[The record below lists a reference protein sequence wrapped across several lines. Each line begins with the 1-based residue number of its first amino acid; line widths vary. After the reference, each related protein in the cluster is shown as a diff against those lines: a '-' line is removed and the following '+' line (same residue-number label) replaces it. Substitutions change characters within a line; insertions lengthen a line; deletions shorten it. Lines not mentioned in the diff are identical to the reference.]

1 MSIAGTR
8 DEPGTSTS
16 VMGARGHT
24 GIGARPRRW
33 PALLVIALLVAAVL
47 APPVAASSDLTNLR
61 LELLLWVV
69 ALPYL
74 LYDWL
79 LPSYRAARTEQDA
92 SAAWPGVFI
101 RRLGLSAIDAGFVSL
116 AAVMLVSVVHA
127 AVMLGEAVSIR
138 DGYDVVKL
146 ALYWIGFRTA
156 LLVAADRHWRGLIL
170 TCVLVAGMAAAL
182 TALVQYFDWLGLA
195 EGAGRWWAEAHHLR
209 GLERDGRAF
218 GTVGNPN
225 YFGALM
231 AMLTVLALAVR
242 GSPVRTAGRLQAWP
256 ATGMAVLGPL
266 GVVLSGSRGALA
278 MLVVGVAVAA
288 LVLLSVRPARGP
300 AAAVTLAV
308 AALVGS
314 VALVELFPRGRED
327 YITRVAGAFSPT
339 GDSAVAL
346 RLDRWRNAL
355 GAGADAEGTSGGPT
369 DAGAG
374 GEVRNYLA
382 NGDLERVDGDH
393 AAGFRTIP
401 GTVYRVAP
409 EAALSGGSGIVFGG
423 SGDAVDQR
431 AAVFQQRAFSRTGGA
446 PLTASVWVQV
456 PAPVR
461 GEVSLY
467 TNVLYADG
475 ERQDPYARVAA
486 DMTLIGVWQRLSIT
500 MQPDPAR
507 RVDFLGVY
515 LLSDE
520 LAGEVY
526 ADGFQLV
533 EGSAPV
539 AVPGLAEAGAPAAP
553 GLDAGRQLR
562 RSPLFGGGP
571 QKAAGGATLDNEYL
585 LVAARYGLAG
595 LVAYLFLWT
604 AVAAR
609 AFRAARRGNRTAA
622 ALAGIVT
629 GLLLFN
635 LVAGSLYQLQLMA
648 LFWPLAGVILA
659 RGGDPEA

>member
-1 MSIAGTR
+1 MGIARTR
-8 DEPGTSTS
+8 EEPGTTAT
-16 VMGARGHT
+16 GARGHAD
-24 GIGARPRRW
+24 GGARPQRW

-47 APPVAASSDLTNLR
+47 APPIAASSDLTNLR
-61 LELLLWVV
+61 IELLLWVV
-69 ALPYL
+69 AIPYL
-74 LYDWL
+74 LTVWL
-79 LPSYRAARTEQDA
+79 LSSYRAARIDRCA
-92 SAAWPGVFI
+92 PAVWLGSFV
-101 RRLGLSAIDAGFVSL
+101 RRLGLSAIDAGFGAL
-116 AAVMLVSVVHA
+116 AAMMVVSVVHS
-127 AVMLGEAVSIR
+127 AVVLGEAVSIR

-146 ALYWIGFRTA
+146 ALYWIAFRTA
-156 LLVAADRHWRGLIL
+156 LLVAADRRWRGLAL

-182 TALVQYFDWLGLA
+182 LALVQYFDWTGPA
-195 EGAGRWWAEAHHLR
+195 AGTGRWWAEAHHLR

-231 AMLTVLALAVR
+231 AMLTVLALTVR
-242 GSPVRTAGRLQAWP
+242 GSPARATGHRQTWP

-278 MLVVGVAVAA
+278 LLAVGVAVAA
-288 LVLLSVRPARGP
+288 LVLISVRPARVP
-300 AAAVTLAV
+300 AASVALAV
-308 AALVGS
+308 VALVGS
-314 VALVELFPRGRED
+314 VALVELFPGGRED

-346 RLDRWRNAL
+346 RLERWRTAL
-355 GAGADAEGTSGGPT
+355 GAGTDAGGTSGGPT
-369 DAGAG
+369 DEG

-382 NGDLERVDGDH
+382 NGDLERIDGDR

-409 EAALSGGSGIVFGG
+409 EAALYGGSGIVFGG
-423 SGDAVDQR
+423 SGDAVDKR

-446 PLTASVWVQV
+446 PLTASLWVQV

-461 GEVSLY
+461 GEVFLY
-467 TNVLYADG
+467 INVFYADG

-500 MQPDPAR
+500 VQPGPER

-520 LAGEVY
+520 LSGEVY

-533 EGSAPV
+533 DGSAPV
-539 AVPGLAEAGAPAAP
+539 AVPGLAEAGATAAP

-571 QKAAGGATLDNEYL
+571 REAAGGATLDNEYL

-595 LVAYLFLWT
+595 VVAYLFLWT
-604 AVAAR
+604 AVAVV
-609 AFRAARRGNRTAA
+609 AFRAARRGNRVAA
-622 ALAGIVT
+622 ALASIVA

-659 RGGDPEA
+659 CGAEPDA